1 MFSLCPCM
9 AEARASS
16 FFFLSI
22 ASSLSVSL
30 AVLARLPEISVYF
43 HYAPFRELFSTG
55 TYVAMVCVSR
65 VGSYKPR
72 ESMRT
77 QWSLQKTAA

>member
-65 VGSYKPR
+65 VGSYKPG